1 VALHPT
7 GTVVSAALSYR
18 ESEKAP
24 LRKNSRTVHS
34 DGNHRPPADWP
45 EGGAPVETVAPAVS
59 AAFAVVGV
67 GASAGG
73 LDAFTRMLKALP
85 VDTGMA
91 FVLVQHLS
99 PDRPSMLAD
108 ILSRATTM
116 PVTEVRDRS
125 AVEPNHVYVI
135 PSDRDVAIVGG
146 NLQLVPRD
154 KARGPHHPIDRFF
167 RSLADDQAHRGIGVI
182 LSGNATDGTLGLREI
197 KAAGGITF
205 AQDDSAQYHGM
216 PTSAVAA
223 GCVDLVLGPAAI
235 AEEIARIARHP
246 YVVPAQV
253 AKPASPADDGS
264 VAAILRAVCKH
275 TGVDFA
281 RYKASTLQRRISR
294 RMLLHRIDGLG
305 DYVKHLEENAA
316 EAEALYQDILI
327 NVTSFFRNSEQFDAL
342 KAKFLPKLLEGR
354 SPTEPLRAWVLGCS
368 TGEEA
373 YSLAMTLSESLE
385 RAGSSAPFQ
394 IFATDLNAV
403 GIEKARAGVYPKS
416 IDRDV
421 SPERLARFF
430 TEVDGG
436 YRIVKSVRDECVFAR
451 HNVLT
456 DPPLSRV
463 EIASCRNLLIYLEPD
478 MQQRIVQVLHF
489 ALNTSGLLLLGHS
502 ETPGSSRNLFEL
514 EDAGNRI
521 YSKKAGQRRALNP
534 APRPGSAERRPS
546 SVRGAADG
554 GGVSTHQEVQRVL
567 LERFAPPAV
576 LINSQ
581 MEIVQFRGDTS
592 PYLTPAQGKASLGVL
607 TMVRPGLQVVLRTA
621 ILKAKKERVPVHV
634 NRIQFA
640 DDDGPR
646 ELSLEVI
653 PIPGAALSDE
663 NYLVVFDDE
672 ARSGTRLV
680 DSPGSA
686 TPGFLGWI
694 PRWLRDPAAAARP
707 APPSGR
713 ESVEAQTA
721 RLAQDLSTTR
731 EYLESI
737 IETQEAANE
746 ELQSANEEAQS
757 ANEELQTINEEL
769 ETSKEEIQAASE
781 ELTTV
786 NDELQHRN
794 VEIGQI
800 NNDLLNLIASVEIP
814 IVMLGLD
821 RSIRRFSPRAER
833 MLHITPADIGRSVH
847 EVKLQI
853 LVPDLERILAEVIDT
868 ASTREISV
876 QDATGRWCALRIRPY
891 RTVDDKVD
899 GAVLMLV
906 DVDTLQRARDYAES
920 IVQAVHEPILVL
932 DGALIVQ
939 RASRAYYEMFRTTPD
954 ETERRSFVELG
965 ARQWGAP
972 GLQALLQEVRSGA
985 RTLDDFEVDG
995 VFPGVGRRVM
1005 LLTARRL
1012 PHEGDG
1018 GFILVTIDDA
1028 TARRNVETALHT
1040 RVDDLRAADQTKDE
1054 FLAMLAHELRG
1065 PLSPLRSA
1073 SQILNDP
1080 SADSE
1085 MARNARATIERQSQ
1099 TMARLIDDL
1108 LDVARITQRKI
1119 DLRRDPAE
1127 LAGVLER
1134 SVELNLELSQS
1145 RGQNVLVSVP
1155 PEPLILNADAGRLEQ
1170 VFSNLL
1176 NNASKFSERG
1186 TRIWLTAKL
1195 TAASG
1200 SSLPEVEIRVRDEGI
1215 GIAPEMLPRVFDLF
1229 VQADRT
1235 LERAQ
1240 GGLGI
1245 GLTIVRRLV
1254 EMHGGT
1260 IEVRSEGRG
1269 KGSEFVVRLPGV
1281 RQGRVSMRES
1291 ARGTGEAAP
1300 ASGSGPRRIVVADD
1314 NVDSAESLA
1323 ALLRLSGHEV
1333 RVAYDGPGAFEATT
1347 AFRPD
1352 VVVLDIGLPGMSGH
1366 DVARR
1371 IREDSASSRITMIAV
1386 TGYGQDDDIS
1396 RSREAGFDHHLTKPV
1411 DIRSLKRLLG
1421 EASPKT

>member
-1 VALHPT
+1 M
-7 GTVVSAALSYR
+7 GESKNAA
-18 ESEKAP
+18 
-24 LRKNSRTVHS
+24 LRKNARSITRS
-34 DGNHRPPADWP
+34 DGNGRAQRDWP
-45 EGGAPVETVAPAVS
+45 DGGALVEAGAAPAS
-59 AAFAVVGV
+59 SPAFAVVGV

-73 LDAFTRMLKALP
+73 LEAFTRMLRALP
-85 VDTGMA
+85 MDTGMA

-99 PDRPSMLAD
+99 PDRPSLLSD
-108 ILSRATTM
+108 ILSRATAM
-116 PVTEVRDRS
+116 PVTEVKDQT
-125 AVEPNHVYVI
+125 AAAPNRVYVI

-154 KARGPHHPIDRFF
+154 KERPHHPIDRFF
-167 RSLADDQAHRGIGVI
+167 RSLADDQGHRAIGVI

-205 AQDDSAQYHGM
+205 AQDDSAPFHGM

-223 GCVDLVLGPAAI
+223 GCVDLVLAPDAI

-253 AKPASPADDGS
+253 SKPASSADDGS
-264 VAAILRAVCKH
+264 VAAILRAVCRH
-275 TGVDFA
+275 TGVDFT

-305 DYVKHLEENAA
+305 DYAKYLEENAA

-327 NVTSFFRNSEQFDAL
+327 NVTSFFRNPEQFEAL
-342 KAKFLPKLLEGR
+342 KTRFLPKLLEGR
-354 SPTEPLRAWVLGCS
+354 SPAEPVRAWVLGCS

-373 YSLAMTLSESLE
+373 YSLAMTISEAQAT
-385 RAGSSAPFQ
+385 AGSGGSFQ

-421 SPERLARFF
+421 SPERLGRFF
-430 TEVDGG
+430 TEADGG
-436 YRIVKSVRDECVFAR
+436 YRISKSIRDQCVFAR

-478 MQQRIVQVLHF
+478 MQQRIVSVLHF
-489 ALNTSGLLLLGHS
+489 ALNNSGLLLLGNS
-502 ETPGSSRNLFEL
+502 ETPGSSRNLFGL

-521 YSKKAGQRRALNP
+521 YSKKAGQRRAP
-534 APRPGSAERRPS
+534 QTASRAASAERRPRLAPGATDRG
-546 SVRGAADG
+546 SV
-554 GGVSTHQEVQRVL
+554 SIHHEVQRVL

-592 PYLTPAQGKASLGVL
+592 PYLAPAPGKASLDVL

-621 ILKAKKERVPVHV
+621 IQKAKQEQAPVHL
-634 NRIQFA
+634 NRIRFDA
-640 DDDGPR
+640 DDGPR
-646 ELSLEVI
+646 ELDLEVI
-653 PIPGAALSDE
+653 PIPGAAPTDE
-663 NYLVVFDDE
+663 HYLVVFDE
-672 ARSGTRLV
+672 GVRPGTRAFG
-680 DSPGSA
+680 SPESA
-686 TPGFLGWI
+686 PGRFLGWI
-694 PRWLRDPAAAARP
+694 PRWLRD
-707 APPSGR
+707 SGTATR
-713 ESVEAQTA
+713 NATGRDSVETQTV

-731 EYLESI
+731 EHLESI

-794 VEIGQI
+794 VEIDQI

-814 IVMLGLD
+814 ILMLGGD
-821 RSIRRFSPRAER
+821 RSIRRFSPGAGRI
-833 MLHITPADIGRSVH
+833 LNVTSADIGRSIH

-853 LVPDLERILAEVIDT
+853 QVPDLERALAEVIDSS
-868 ASTREISV
+868 STKEISV
-876 QDATGRWCALRIRPY
+876 QDSDGRWCALRIRPY
-891 RTVDDKVD
+891 RTVENKVD

-920 IVQAVHEPILVL
+920 IVQAVREPLLVL
-932 DGALIVQ
+932 DGTLVVQ
-939 RASRAYYEMFRTTPD
+939 RASRAYYEMFRTTPE
-954 ETERRSFVELG
+954 ETERRPFVELG
-965 ARQWGAP
+965 ARQWSAP

-995 VFPGVGRRVM
+995 DFPGIGRRVM

-1012 PHEGDG
+1012 PHEGNEA
-1018 GFILVTIDDA
+1018 FILIALDDA

-1040 RVDDLRAADQTKDE
+1040 RVEDLRAADQSKDE

-1080 SADSE
+1080 NTDRE
-1085 MARNARATIERQSQ
+1085 MEGRARATIERQSQ

-1119 DLRRDPAE
+1119 DLRREPAE
-1127 LAGVLER
+1127 LVGVLER
-1134 SVELNLELSQS
+1134 AVELNRELCHS
-1145 RGQNVLVSVP
+1145 RGQNILVSVP
-1155 PEPLILNADAGRLEQ
+1155 TEPLTLNADPGRLDQ

-1176 NNASKFSERG
+1176 NNACKFSERG
-1186 TRIWLTAKL
+1186 TRIWLTAEL
-1195 TAASG
+1195 TAASE
-1200 SSLPEVEIRVRDEGI
+1200 SSPSEAEIRVRDEGI
-1215 GIAPEMLPRVFDLF
+1215 GIASDMLPRVFDLF
-1229 VQADRT
+1229 VQADRS

-1269 KGSEFVVRLPGV
+1269 KGSEFIVRLPGV
-1281 RQGRVSMRES
+1281 RRSEGTVREP
-1291 ARGTGEAAP
+1291 AIGTGGTAVP
-1300 ASGSGPRRIVVADD
+1300 SGASSRRVVVADD

-1323 ALLRLSGHEV
+1323 TLLRLSGHEV
-1333 RVAYDGPGAFEATT
+1333 RVAYDGLGAFEATT
-1347 AFRPD
+1347 AFKPE
-1352 VVVLDIGLPGMSGH
+1352 VVVLDIGLPGMSGY

-1371 IREDSASSRITMIAV
+1371 IREHPSFGGIMMIAV
-1386 TGYGQDDDIS
+1386 TGYGQDDDIG

-1411 DIRSLKRLLG
+1411 DIKILRALLG
-1421 EASPKT
+1421 AASPKT